1 MGELLNAAESWN
13 HELVDKLAAKGYS
26 LAENLFQRN
35 VKRVTVEQ
43 VASRMESPHTVPNT
57 RERQDALMQISTAG
71 QFTESLV
78 EGVFCIFNSADMI
91 LAISRKENHKTVAT
105 LQKRKDAALKAVN
118 NQTKASNLFNN
129 KLYQKWTKS
138 DFIIALKY

>member
-57 RERQDALMQISTAG
+57 RE
-71 QFTESLV
+71 
-78 EGVFCIFNSADMI
+78 
-91 LAISRKENHKTVAT
+91 
-105 LQKRKDAALKAVN
+105 
-118 NQTKASNLFNN
+118 
-129 KLYQKWTKS
+129 
-138 DFIIALKY
+138 

>member
-1 MGELLNAAESWN
+1 
-13 HELVDKLAAKGYS
+13 
-26 LAENLFQRN
+26 
-35 VKRVTVEQ
+35 
-43 VASRMESPHTVPNT
+43 
-57 RERQDALMQISTAG
+57 
-71 QFTESLV
+71 
-78 EGVFCIFNSADMI
+78 